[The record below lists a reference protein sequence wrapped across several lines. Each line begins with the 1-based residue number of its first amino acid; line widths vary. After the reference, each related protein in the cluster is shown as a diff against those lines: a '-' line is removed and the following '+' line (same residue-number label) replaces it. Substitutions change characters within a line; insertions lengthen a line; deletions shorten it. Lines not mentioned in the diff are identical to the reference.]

1 MVISNGK
8 EKLRRSR
15 KLLKRIAITGP
26 ESTGKSSLCKQLAS
40 HFNDEWVPEVA
51 REYIEKL
58 NRPYDASDILSIA
71 KNQITREEEMAK
83 KANHF
88 LFCDT
93 ELIVTKIWSEHKYKK
108 CDPWILNQISV
119 HDYSLY
125 LLCDIDLP
133 WEQDPQREHP
143 HLRKYFFDLY
153 LKELKDRKLNFQIL
167 SGTGDDRL
175 KVAIELIEKY
185 S

>member
-1 MVISNGK
+1 M
-8 EKLRRSR
+8 
-15 KLLKRIAITGP
+15 LKRIAITGP
-26 ESTGKSSLCKQLAS
+26 ESTGKSSLCQQLAT

-51 REYIEKL
+51 REYLKKL
-58 NRPYDASDILSIA
+58 NRSYEASDILSIA
-71 KNQITREEEMAK
+71 KKQIKREEDIAK
-83 KANHF
+83 NANQF

-108 CDPWILNQISV
+108 CDPWILDQIIKRK
-119 HDYSLY
+119 YSLY
-125 LLCDIDLP
+125 ILCDIDLP

-153 LKELKDRKLNFQIL
+153 LKELKDRKLNFKIL

-175 KVAIELIEKY
+175 RTAIELIEKY